1 MFLNSALVPAVTQ
14 SAVARTTHLQAGQA
28 PQRSGG
34 AEGGGGGSPLA
45 LLPCCQ
51 AQGWIFSQHSWGWAF
66 STTAPKSPSL
76 RAPLRAL
83 THAHPT
89 ETFRESGP
97 ALGFREGGLRPVLA
111 WGWASHSADSEGIFS
126 WKERASGSPVHR
138 PCVTSPVPTSVRDR
152 PDVTLAI
159 SLPPGKLLSLTH
171 REKQTLPS
179 RSSGPWGCTEQ
190 SGVTLSLT
198 LRDGVKTVGGTSALS
213 GSAALP
219 EVEAD
224 GGWQGGSGGP
234 GVQTLGKADDE
245 VLVGSGVR
253 YMSRRLELG
262 GTQVAKVTPPTTWG
276 ASEETKKR

>member
-1 MFLNSALVPAVTQ
+1 MKEARGQ
-14 SAVARTTHLQAGQA
+14 SWHGVG
-28 PQRSGG
+28 
-34 AEGGGGGSPLA
+34 PLTWQT
-45 LLPCCQ
+45 LR
-51 AQGWIFSQHSWGWAF
+51 AF
-66 STTAPKSPSL
+66 SAG
-76 RAPLRAL
+76 R
-83 THAHPT
+83 
-89 ETFRESGP
+89 RELPG
-97 ALGFREGGLRPVLA
+97 A
-111 WGWASHSADSEGIFS
+111 
-126 WKERASGSPVHR
+126 PVHR

-179 RSSGPWGCTEQ
+179 RSSGPWGCTDQ

-213 GSAALP
+213 GSAALS

-224 GGWQGGSGGP
+224 GGRQGGSGGP

-262 GTQVAKVTPPTTWG
+262 GTRVAEVTPPTTWG
-276 ASEETKKR
+276 ASEEAVGSLATAAAITWPAPCAVYVYEPLSPSPLRRRYVYDHLFLGGETEARSGSAIFWGPHS